1 MCDDEIKHAAY
12 IKNLSSLAEEG
23 KISFDEK
30 TTKTY
35 TVKAI
40 IDDIKTLYQ
49 KTEANQY
56 TLVNVLSFS
65 LNLEQSIIENK
76 FYDYFSS
83 SDRDAIMM
91 INNIKEETLI
101 HASKIK
107 NLGKKKKI
115 GINII
120 QLFFLL

>member
-1 MCDDEIKHAAY
+1 MLKD
-12 IKNLSSLAEEG
+12 
-23 KISFDEK
+23 
-30 TTKTY
+30 
-35 TVKAI
+35 
-40 IDDIKTLYQ
+40 YQ
-49 KTEANQY
+49 KAEANQY

-91 INNIKEETLI
+91 INNIKEETPI

-107 NLGKKKKI
+107 KSWEEEKI
-115 GINII
+115 GVNII

>member
-1 MCDDEIKHAAY
+1 MLKD
-12 IKNLSSLAEEG
+12 
-23 KISFDEK
+23 
-30 TTKTY
+30 
-35 TVKAI
+35 
-40 IDDIKTLYQ
+40 YQ

-56 TLVNVLSFS
+56 TLVTILSFS

-83 SDRDAIMM
+83 SDRDAIKM

-107 NLGKKKKI
+107 KYREEEKNRR
-115 GINII
+115 
-120 QLFFLL
+120 

>member
-1 MCDDEIKHAAY
+1 MLKD
-12 IKNLSSLAEEG
+12 
-23 KISFDEK
+23 
-30 TTKTY
+30 
-35 TVKAI
+35 
-40 IDDIKTLYQ
+40 YQ
-49 KTEANQY
+49 KAEANQY

-107 NLGKKKKI
+107 KSWEEEKI
-115 GINII
+115 GVNII

>member
-1 MCDDEIKHAAY
+1 MLKD
-12 IKNLSSLAEEG
+12 
-23 KISFDEK
+23 
-30 TTKTY
+30 
-35 TVKAI
+35 
-40 IDDIKTLYQ
+40 YQ
-49 KTEANQY
+49 KAEANQY

-83 SDRDAIMM
+83 SDRDAIIM

-107 NLGKKKKI
+107 KSWEEEKNRR
-115 GINII
+115 
-120 QLFFLL
+120 